1 MFDSHHSNTQHHS
14 MVSHVGAKTKLTTSK
29 CYTKEN
35 FIVEKEFNFAFHFSI
50 SQLSQKKGINN
61 RMTHLGIKCANAT

>member
-1 MFDSHHSNTQHHS
+1 

-29 CYTKEN
+29 CYIKEN

-50 SQLSQKKGINN
+50 SHLFPKKGINK
-61 RMTHLGIKCANAT
+61 RMTPFEIKCANATKKEKTY